1 MGQSNVY
8 AAAEEKV
15 EGIVARVV
23 RYAGR
28 KLSTEVAVE
37 TGVSSPKQNFA
48 EWLKLTSAG
57 LDYRAHVVGEEIRRG
72 GCG

>member
-1 MGQSNVY
+1 VGQSNVY

-15 EGIVARVV
+15 ECIVARVV
-23 RYAGR
+23 RYTGR

-48 EWLKLTSAG
+48 DWLNLTSAG
-57 LDYRAHVVGEEIRRG
+57 PVRE
-72 GCG
+72 